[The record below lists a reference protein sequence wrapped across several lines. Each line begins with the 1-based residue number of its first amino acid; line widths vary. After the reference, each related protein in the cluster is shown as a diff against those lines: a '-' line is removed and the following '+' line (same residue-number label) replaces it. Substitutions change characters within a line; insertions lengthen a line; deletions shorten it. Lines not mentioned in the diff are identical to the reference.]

1 MGSQVAASGF
11 TFDKISVGGTWFWTV
26 RATNVQSSSQL
37 YQVTDIT
44 SPFGKLGA
52 VDVPIPGDIVLEMA
66 NCIVQLQQQLAPMVA
81 LVGSTPTSYSVTVTE
96 GDVQSQVGTVL
107 FQNVG
112 AFGSFL
118 TVVSTPSSP
127 WLSVNPST
135 VAGLNKNDQGQTV
148 IGINPA
154 TLLASGSP
162 YVGYVNLQDNRV
174 PATVIPITVN
184 VTVLPKPTISVST
197 TTIGLSFTITGSIPS
212 GSQQVTVTNT
222 GAAGSTLSF
231 AVSKVN
237 NNSPWLAVVPTA
249 GGPLGSGDSAII
261 TCSVVPAGVP
271 MAPGVY
277 SETILI
283 SSPSAANSPVAVAVT
298 LTVSP

>member
-11 TFDKISVGGTWFWTV
+11 TFDKISVGGTWYWTV

-52 VDVPIPGDIVLEMA
+52 VDVPIPGDIVQEMA
-66 NCIVQLQQQLAPMVA
+66 NTIVQLQQQLAPMVA

-96 GDVQSQVGTVL
+96 GDAQSQIGTVV

-118 TVVSTPSSP
+118 TVVSTPDVP
-127 WLSVNPST
+127 WLSTNPST
-135 VAGLNKNDQGQTV
+135 VAGLNKNDQGQTT
-148 IGINPA
+148 IQLNPA
-154 TLLASGSP
+154 TLLATGSP
-162 YVGYVNLQDNRV
+162 YVGHVNLQDNRN
-174 PATVIPITVN
+174 PATVIPVTVN
-184 VTVLPKPTISVST
+184 VTVLPRPTMSVSPT
-197 TTIGLSFTITGSIPS
+197 TVGLSYAITGSIPG
-212 GSQQVTVTNT
+212 GSQPITVTNA
-222 GAAGSTLSF
+222 GPAGSTLSF
-231 AVSKVN
+231 AASKVN
-237 NNSPWLAVVPTA
+237 NNSPWLAFVPA
-249 GGPLGSGDSAII
+249 GGGPLSIGDSAVI
-261 TCSVVPAGVP
+261 TCSVVTAGVP
-271 MAPGVY
+271 LVPGVY

-283 SSPSAANSPVAVAVT
+283 SSLTASNGPIAVAVT